1 MIASNG
7 VLVGHFSNPASILA
21 TIPRAKYI
29 RFKGKD
35 LVLVPHKLDE
45 TLVLRNL
52 GISAPSPI
60 LTQYGWPG
68 RYTPMAHQRV
78 TAEFLTLNKRCFCLN
93 EMRTGKTGSAL
104 WAADYLKNIGA
115 IDEVLVICPVSV
127 IGVWVREG
135 FAVTPHRTIETII
148 GTKAKRLRL
157 LESEASIKVIN
168 FDGLVSIQKQVAA
181 YYKNKRVLVIVDE
194 AATYRTYGTDRYKA
208 LRNIIT
214 PMTWLWLMTG
224 TPTPNAPTDAWALA
238 KLVNPKSVPASF
250 KLFQETVMKQVG
262 PYKWVPKKGSEQIAF
277 NALQP
282 AIRFLRK
289 DCLDIPKTT
298 IIDRAAE
305 MSAEQ
310 LKVYDNL
317 KRKMRHEDENNEA
330 DITAANAAVRL
341 LKLQQVFCGIVKDDN
356 GQGVNVDNDARLDLT
371 RELVEENGGKA
382 IIFVPFKLSMAQLA
396 EYLGQYWRVAVVNGD
411 VPKSKR
417 DEIFDGFQRYNTV
430 DVLIAHPGTTAHGLD
445 LSASSTIIWFAPTF
459 SLELYEQANAR
470 IQGPN
475 QKDSCG
481 IFHIGCHPLEWSI
494 YETLSKKSTI
504 SSALLA
510 MYNKYVEDA

>member
-1 MIASNG
+1 MIESNG
-7 VLVGHFSNPASILA
+7 VLVGHFANPQAILDS
-21 TIPRAKYI
+21 IPRAKYI

-45 TLVLRNL
+45 TLVLKNL

-60 LTQYGWPG
+60 LTQYDWTG
-68 RYTPMAHQRV
+68 RFTPMTHQYD
-78 TAEFLTLNKRCFCLN
+78 TAAFLTLNKRCFCLN
-93 EMRTGKTGSAL
+93 EMRTGKTSSAL

-115 IDEVLVICPVSV
+115 IDEVLVICPISV
-127 IGVWVREG
+127 MGVWVREG
-135 FAVTPHRTIETII
+135 FATTPHRSVEVLT
-148 GTKAKRLRL
+148 GTKAKRIRL
-157 LESEASIKVIN
+157 LETKADIKVIN
-168 FDGLVSIQKQVAA
+168 FDGLVSIQKEVAK
-181 YYKNKRVLVIVDE
+181 YYANKRVVIIVDE

-208 LRNIIT
+208 LRTIIT
-214 PMTWLWLMTG
+214 PRVWLWMMTG

-238 KLVNPKSVPASF
+238 KFVNPKSVPPSF

-262 PYKWVPKKGSEQIAF
+262 PYKWVPKVGSEQVAF

-282 AIRFLRK
+282 AIRYLRK
-289 DCLDIPKTT
+289 DCLDIPETT
-298 IIDRAAE
+298 VIERSVD
-305 MSAEQ
+305 MSASQ
-310 LKVYDNL
+310 IKIYDDL
-317 KRKMRHEDENNEA
+317 KRKMRHEAE

-341 LKLQQVFCGIVKDDN
+341 LKLQQVFCGIVKNDL
-356 GQGVNVDNDARLDLT
+356 GIGVNVDNEARLDLT

-382 IIFVPFKLSMAQLA
+382 IIFVPFKLSMRQL
-396 EYLGQYWRVAVVNGD
+396 EDYLGKFWRVAVVNGE
-411 VPKSKR
+411 VNKNKR
-417 DEIFDGFQRYNTV
+417 QEIFDGFQRYNTI

-475 QKDSCG
+475 QTEPCG

-494 YETLSKKSTI
+494 YEAVSNKLTVSE
-504 SSALLA
+504 ALLSL
-510 MYNKYVEDA
+510 YNKYVEDA